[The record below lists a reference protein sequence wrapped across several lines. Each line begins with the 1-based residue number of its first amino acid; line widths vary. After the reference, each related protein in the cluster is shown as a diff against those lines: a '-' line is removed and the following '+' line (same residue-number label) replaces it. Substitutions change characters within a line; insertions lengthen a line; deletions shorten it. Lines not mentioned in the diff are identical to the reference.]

1 MPMTRRGAADAALR
15 LFLSRCYPSGVH
27 EQDPC
32 DECLKKRL
40 ACEQRAA
47 RWIQTLA
54 WVDDE
59 IGLTINF
66 LDYHRARSERRAY
79 IEALR
84 KRLVRLRE
92 EMK

>member
-1 MPMTRRGAADAALR
+1 MPMTGAGRLMAVLR
-15 LFLSRCYPSGVH
+15 LFLYSDYAAAVQ
-27 EQDPC
+27 EQGDC
-32 DECLKKRL
+32 DDCERKRR
-40 ACEQRAA
+40 ACEERAA

-54 WVDDE
+54 WLDDE

-84 KRLVRLRE
+84 KRLLKIRE
-92 EMK
+92 EMP

>member
-1 MPMTRRGAADAALR
+1 MAALR
-15 LFLSRCYPSGVH
+15 LSLLLGYALEVH
-27 EQDPC
+27 DDDPC
-32 DECLKKRL
+32 TECLKKRL
-40 ACEQRAA
+40 ACEERAA

-66 LDYHRARSERRAY
+66 LDYHRSRSERRAY

-84 KRLVRLRE
+84 KRLVKLRE
-92 EMK
+92 EMR

>member
-1 MPMTRRGAADAALR
+1 M
-15 LFLSRCYPSGVH
+15 H